1 MNKLMNRL
9 IYNTTNKKPDET
21 NKKSNIIRDNKY
33 LVLIF
38 SDNKGKPSLTYKPRG
53 YGGLRHNEFGYLQ
66 NLSLVAKYLNRKVVF
81 PPPYMSL
88 EKRHNLNKPIDKDI
102 DWDVYFNLA
111 KVTHLE
117 RNPPFSISANGDIIS
132 HSSIEYYPSNTNI
145 NKIDNSVD
153 IVALVNYNSNDGK
166 LKTHSEIIVQ
176 HEKGR
181 SFYNYVKYPISNH
194 LKKYANL
201 ILKKMNLNDYAFIH
215 IRRTD
220 FLYNKIL
227 APPYGS
233 HVYTTPEFISRFFK
247 KYIKNKTIFIS
258 TDERDSKY
266 KEKISELLNDCT
278 IIFEDQMMSY
288 LPEEI
293 INDNYQVY
301 LILDEISRHAKINIG
316 TAGYVRLGNK
326 YNFRLS
332 DYQ

>member
-1 MNKLMNRL
+1 MNKLVNRL
-9 IYNTTNKKPDET
+9 IYDVPEKKPDKI
-21 NKKSNIIRDNKY
+21 NKNANIRKNKY

-81 PPPYMSL
+81 SPPHISL
-88 EKRHNLNKPIDKDI
+88 EKRHNLNKPIDKHI

-111 KVTHLE
+111 NVTHLE
-117 RNPPFSISANGDIIS
+117 RNPPFSFSSNGDIIS

-201 ILKKMNLNDYAFIH
+201 ILKKMNLNDYVFIH

-233 HVYTTPEFISRFFK
+233 QVYTTPEFISTFVK

-266 KEKISELLNDCT
+266 KEKINELLNDYT
-278 IIFEDQMMSY
+278 IIFEDKIMSH

-293 INDNYQVY
+293 INDNYQIY
-301 LILDEISRHAKINIG
+301 LILDEISRNARVNIG
-316 TAGYVRLGNK
+316 TTGYVRLGDK
-326 YNFRLS
+326 YDYYLS